1 LLALAVAAVG
11 TVVGLGIFMVLGI
24 PFLGFSPGGGL
35 AFAALARRRS
45 GRDRDAAQAAVAA
58 AAVALPVAEEV
69 LDPAASTGHR
79 APILFAAPPARGV
92 DRCRVGSRLV
102 PLRSEPGELVGVL
115 VGRLDV
121 GDEVDI
127 LRQEGSNCFVRTPS
141 GAEGWVPGMALLSA
155 AAASAVV
162 PAAPPVVAPPS
173 PEPAAPIV
181 EVHVREPEASVVPPG
196 EPETAPETPKATA
209 KRPRKAPARSPRP
222 EPRRGTAHGGAA

>member
-1 LLALAVAAVG
+1 MLLGVPL
-11 TVVGLGIFMVLGI
+11 
-24 PFLGFSPGGGL
+24 LGFSPGGGL
-35 AFAALARRRS
+35 AFAAARRRS
-45 GRDRDAAQAAVAA
+45 GRARDAAQADTA
-58 AAVALPVAEEV
+58 AAVAVAIPEEV

-79 APILFAAPPARGV
+79 APILFAVPPARGV

-155 AAASAVV
+155 AVAPAIA
-162 PAAPPVVAPPS
+162 PAAPPIVTPPT
-173 PEPAAPIV
+173 PEPATPIV
-181 EVHVREPEASVVPPG
+181 EVQPTEPEASVVPPS
-196 EPETAPETPKATA
+196 EPDTAPEAGKATA
-209 KRPRKAPARSPRP
+209 RRPRKAPARPSRP
-222 EPRRGTAHGGAA
+222 EPHRGTAHGGAA